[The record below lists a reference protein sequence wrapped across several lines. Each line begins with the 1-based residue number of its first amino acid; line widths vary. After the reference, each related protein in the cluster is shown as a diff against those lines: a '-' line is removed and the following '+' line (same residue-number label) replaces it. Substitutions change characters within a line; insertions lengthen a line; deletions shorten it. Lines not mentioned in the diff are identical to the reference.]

1 MKRIISVILVFVLCF
16 SLAACD
22 KKENT
27 DTGANNQNTENTN
40 TVFKREEG
48 ANIITGYK
56 AGDLQLPTYKGLTY
70 TPLSTEPTEEEI
82 EDRLNKYASSYKV
95 KTEITDRDVVQK
107 GDIIDIEYVGK
118 KDGEAFEGGTG
129 SNANFTVGSSG
140 YIADFENGI
149 IGKSKGTFTIDA
161 TFPESYKNADLAGQK
176 VTFDITIKGIYEY
189 VTPELTD
196 AFIAE
201 KTDKKYET
209 VDAYKE
215 YVKETIRNEKK
226 EEATMQKEYDIVRQL
241 IDTTTFNIDLT
252 EEINRTVSNLKSYN
266 DQMSKSS
273 YGVDGAGF
281 YRILYGW
288 DSDRYEN
295 YIKETADFS
304 VKYEYIRS
312 AIVEAENFEVT
323 DEEIDTLTKSLMSSY
338 GYGNVDDFFAVIKS
352 NNGVEGKDYVREQVK
367 LNKAADLI
375 FNTAV
380 PETGAESGE
389 TTN

>member
-40 TVFKREEG
+40 TVLKREEG

-107 GDIIDIEYVGK
+107 GDIIDIEYLGK

-161 TFPESYKNADLAGQK
+161 TFPESYKNADLAIRILKKWDKENLYLLVDVYDDVESVQYSGVNIWDGDCVQVSVDPLNDGSEDIGNGQRRGYRK
-176 VTFDITIKGIYEY
+176 DDFEIGFANTALGSEGYQWSGPDLCINA
-189 VTPELTD
+189 TPEWVNVSRDVENRLTRY
-196 AFIAE
+196 FIALPAN
-201 KTDKKYET
+201 K
-209 VDAYKE
+209 
-215 YVKETIRNEKK
+215 
-226 EEATMQKEYDIVRQL
+226 
-241 IDTTTFNIDLT
+241 F
-252 EEINRTVSNLKSYN
+252 NLKLEE
-266 DQMSKSS
+266 
-273 YGVDGAGF
+273 GADVAFNVAVNEADVLG
-281 YRILYGW
+281 RELWEQITLG
-288 DSDRYEN
+288 
-295 YIKETADFS
+295 TADDKQPDQYYDYKL
-304 VKYEYIRS
+304 VMP
-312 AIVEAENFEVT
+312 T
-323 DEEIDTLTKSLMSSY
+323 T
-338 GYGNVDDFFAVIKS
+338 
-352 NNGVEGKDYVREQVK
+352 KDYEVSITENALPK
-367 LNKAADLI
+367 
-375 FNTAV
+375 
-380 PETGAESGE
+380 
-389 TTN
+389 